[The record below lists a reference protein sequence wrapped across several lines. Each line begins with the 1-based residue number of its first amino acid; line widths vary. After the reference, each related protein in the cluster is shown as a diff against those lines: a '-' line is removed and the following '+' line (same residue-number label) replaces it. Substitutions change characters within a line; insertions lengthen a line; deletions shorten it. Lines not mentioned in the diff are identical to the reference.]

1 MSEASPTL
9 TVHAS
14 AVARDGRAVL
24 ILGAAG
30 SGKSG
35 LALRLMARGASLI
48 ADDRVVLS
56 RMADGRL
63 AARAPEALAGMI
75 EARGIGILRVPA
87 VAEAAVVLAV
97 TLDESPETRMP
108 QSRTIVYLDST
119 VRLIS
124 GRDLPNLDAVLTLFL
139 QQEAGLPD

>member
-1 MSEASPTL
+1 MTEASPTL
-9 TVHAS
+9 TVHAA
-14 AVARDGRAVL
+14 AVSWDGRAVL

-35 LALRLMARGASLI
+35 LALRLMARGADLV

-63 AARAPEALAGMI
+63 AARAPEALSGMI
-75 EARGIGILRVPA
+75 EARGIGILRVQV

-97 TLDESPETRMP
+97 TLDETPETRMP
-108 QSRTIVYLDST
+108 QSRTITYLDST

-139 QQEAGLPD
+139 QQQAGLPD